1 MKIADFFSPKEDI
14 RGSNRGRWERG
25 GGFGNYG
32 HIVSQVIYL
41 YQIVFLVKEAI
52 YASKT
57 TKRKE
62 SKTHTA

>member
-1 MKIADFFSPKEDI
+1 L
-14 RGSNRGRWERG
+14 N
-25 GGFGNYG
+25 NYG

-41 YQIVFLVKEAI
+41 YQIVFHVKEAI